1 VTNVGTLATKPLFGL
16 PLAELWFA
24 LLFFI
29 FGMFLFL
36 DGFDFGVGV
45 LFATRTDDHE
55 KEQLLAAVGP
65 FWDGNEVWLVVFGGA
80 LFAAFP
86 SAYANLFSRYYL
98 LMFAI
103 LAALGLRGLAP
114 EMYEEREDDH
124 WKTLWGYAFVIGS
137 TGTPFL
143 LGLFVMNWLVG
154 ATGLITP
161 VGVLGGVTVL
171 VLTIVDGAAFLGLKT
186 RGRLRDEMRKYG
198 VRAAVGYLGGAVI
211 TLGAIYVTEPGL
223 RSSFRSPL
231 IVALVML
238 TATLTGIYV
247 VALRRRRYYAA
258 FAATAAL
265 VFGLVGLVATLLFPF
280 VDRTAGLTIREAII
294 STLPLNLMSIMASV
308 LLPIVLVY
316 FVVLYS
322 AFSGPIDMEE
332 TYQ

>member
-1 VTNVGTLATKPLFGL
+1 MTNVGSLATKPLFGL
-16 PLAELWFA
+16 PLAELWFT

-45 LFATRTDDHE
+45 LFATRNDDHE

-86 SAYANLFSRYYL
+86 SVYANLFSRYYL

-114 EMYEEREDDH
+114 EMYEEREDDR
-124 WKTLWGYAFVIGS
+124 WRTLWGYSFVIGS
-137 TGTPFL
+137 TVTPFL

-154 ATGLITP
+154 ATRLITT
-161 VGVLGGVTVL
+161 VGILGGVTVL

-186 RGRLRDEMRKYG
+186 RGALRAEMRSYG
-198 VRAAVGYLGGAVI
+198 VRAAVGYLGVAI
-211 TLGAIYVTEPGL
+211 STLGVIYVTEPGL

-231 IVALVML
+231 IVALVIL
-238 TATLTGIYV
+238 TAALTGIYV
-247 VALRRRRYYAA
+247 VTLRRNRYYAA
-258 FAATAAL
+258 FTATAAL

-280 VDRTAGLTIREAII
+280 VDRTTGLTIREAII
-294 STLPLNLMSIMASV
+294 STLPLNFMSIMASV
-308 LLPIVLVY
+308 LLPIVIVY
-316 FVVLYS
+316 FVMLYS
-322 AFSGPIDMEE
+322 AFSGPIDTEE
-332 TYQ
+332 NYG

>member
-1 VTNVGTLATKPLFGL
+1 MTNIGSLATKPLLGL

-45 LFATRTDDHE
+45 LFATRDNDHE

-86 SAYANLFSRYYL
+86 SVYANLFSRYYL

-114 EMYEEREDDH
+114 EMYEEREDDR
-124 WKTLWGYAFVIGS
+124 WRTFWGYSFVIGS
-137 TGTPFL
+137 TVTPFL
-143 LGLFVMNWLVG
+143 LGLFVINWLVG

-171 VLTIVDGAAFLGLKT
+171 ALTIVDGAAFLGLKT
-186 RGRLRDEMRKYG
+186 RGALRDEMRNYG
-198 VRAAVGYLGGAVI
+198 VRAAVGYLGGAII

-231 IVALVML
+231 IVALVIL

-247 VALRRRRYYAA
+247 VALRRNRYYAA

-265 VFGLVGLVATLLFPF
+265 VFGLVGVVAILLFPF
-280 VDRTAGLTIREAII
+280 VDQTAGLTIRDAVI

-308 LLPIVLVY
+308 LLPIVIGY

-322 AFSGPIDMEE
+322 AFSGPVNTEE
-332 TYQ
+332 TYG

>member
-1 VTNVGTLATKPLFGL
+1 MTNVGSLATKPLFGL

-86 SAYANLFSRYYL
+86 SVYANLFSRYYL

-114 EMYEEREDDH
+114 EMYEEREDDR
-124 WKTLWGYAFVIGS
+124 WRTLWGYSFVIGS
-137 TGTPFL
+137 TVTPFL
-143 LGLFVMNWLVG
+143 LGLFVMNWLIG

-161 VGVLGGVTVL
+161 VGVLGGLTVL
-171 VLTIVDGAAFLGLKT
+171 VLTVVDGAAFLGLKT
-186 RGRLRDEMRKYG
+186 RGALRDDMRNRG
-198 VRAAVGYLGGAVI
+198 VRAAVGYLGGVII
-211 TLGAIYVTEPGL
+211 TLGSIYVTEPAL

-231 IVALVML
+231 IVALVIL
-238 TATLTGIYV
+238 TATLIGIYV
-247 VALRRRRYYAA
+247 VALRRNRYYAA

-265 VFGLVGLVATLLFPF
+265 VFGLVALVATLLFPY
-280 VDRTAGLTIREAII
+280 VDRTAGLTIRDAII
-294 STLPLNLMSIMASV
+294 STLPLNLMSIMTSV
-308 LLPIVLVY
+308 LLPIVLMY

-322 AFSGPIDMEE
+322 AFSGPIDTEE
-332 TYQ
+332 TYR

>member
-1 VTNVGTLATKPLFGL
+1 MTSVGSLATKPLFGL

-45 LFATRTDDHE
+45 LFATRDDEHE
-55 KEQLLAAVGP
+55 KEQLLAAIGP
-65 FWDGNEVWLVVFGGA
+65 FWDGNEVWLVVFGGV

-86 SAYANLFSRYYL
+86 SVYANLFSRYYL

-114 EMYEEREDDH
+114 EMYEEREDDR
-124 WKTLWGYAFVIGS
+124 WRTFWGYSFVIGS
-137 TGTPFL
+137 TVTPFL

-154 ATGLITP
+154 AKGLITP

-171 VLTIVDGAAFLGLKT
+171 TLTIVDGAAFLGLKT
-186 RGRLRDEMRKYG
+186 RGTLRDEIRSYG
-198 VRAAVGYLGGAVI
+198 ARAAVGYLGVAI
-211 TLGAIYVTEPGL
+211 STLGAVYVTEPGL

-231 IVALVML
+231 IVALVIL

-247 VALRRRRYYAA
+247 VALRRHRYYSA

-265 VFGLVGLVATLLFPF
+265 VFGLVGLVAILLFPF

-322 AFSGPIDMEE
+322 AFSGPVDTEE
-332 TYQ
+332 TYG

>member
-1 VTNVGTLATKPLFGL
+1 MTNVGSLATKPLFGL

-29 FGMFLFL
+29 LGMFLFL

-45 LFATRTDDHE
+45 LFATRNDDHE

-86 SAYANLFSRYYL
+86 SVYANLFSRYYL

-114 EMYEEREDDH
+114 EMYEEREDSR
-124 WKTLWGYAFVIGS
+124 WRTLWGYSFVIGS
-137 TGTPFL
+137 TVTPFL
-143 LGLFVMNWLVG
+143 LGLFIMNWLVG

-161 VGVLGGVTVL
+161 VGILGGVTVL
-171 VLTIVDGAAFLGLKT
+171 ALTIVDGAAFLGLKT
-186 RGRLRDEMRKYG
+186 RGALRGEMRDYG
-198 VRAAVGYLGGAVI
+198 VRAAVGYLGVAI
-211 TLGAIYVTEPGL
+211 STLGAIYMTEPGL

-231 IVALVML
+231 IVALVIL
-238 TATLTGIYV
+238 TATLTGIYI
-247 VALRRRRYYAA
+247 VALRSNRYYAA
-258 FAATAAL
+258 FATTAAL

-322 AFSGPIDMEE
+322 AFSGPVDTEE
-332 TYQ
+332 SYG